1 MFQRYMIL
9 IFSDLVEQCL
19 EIFMDGFSVYGDFFE
34 DCLANLGKVSR
45 RFRDK
50 RLTLNWE
57 NCHFMVKKGIVL
69 DHIISKKGI

>member
-1 MFQRYMIL
+1 
-9 IFSDLVEQCL
+9 
-19 EIFMDGFSVYGDFFE
+19 MDGFSVYGDFFE
-34 DCLANLGKVSR
+34 DCLANLGKVLR